1 MPCNMT
7 RINEVFRRWH
17 DITCDFQMSDSAFD
31 SESIQTQDN
40 DFLTSST
47 SCIESYSIFV
57 TANRADLFAQ
67 AQVDSL
73 GARGFHPLL
82 LSSRV
87 FPWASG
93 QQSSEKGKNCCLF
106 LCLWQQYLDL
116 ISFLR
121 SNLIILLFIQ
131 ESHFHTKSIYNRL
144 VGTIAHC
151 F

>member
-1 MPCNMT
+1 MPRNMT
-7 RINEVFRRWH
+7 RINQVFRRWH

-73 GARGFHPLL
+73 GAGGFHPLL

-93 QQSSEKGKNCCLF
+93 QQSSEKGKNVL
-106 LCLWQQYLDL
+106 LVSMSLATISIIDL

-131 ESHFHTKSIYNRL
+131 
-144 VGTIAHC
+144 
-151 F
+151 

>member
-1 MPCNMT
+1 MPRNMT
-7 RINEVFRRWH
+7 RINQVFRRWH

-73 GARGFHPLL
+73 GAGGFHPLL

-93 QQSSEKGKNCCLF
+93 QQSSEKGKNVL
-106 LCLWQQYLDL
+106 LVSMSLAT
-116 ISFLR
+116 ISR
-121 SNLIILLFIQ
+121 SHIFFAFKSDNLAIYSVVPL
-131 ESHFHTKSIYNRL
+131 SH
-144 VGTIAHC
+144 
-151 F
+151 